1 MPNIDIKFNI
11 EEEKWLEYDN
21 NIVKNIT
28 IFLKEISKK
37 IEINLLKGSIDIEI
51 SILLTNNNQIRKLN
65 QNYRQKHKATNILA
79 FPLYDINLRN
89 NKNIS
94 EYLFD
99 NNLMLGDLVL
109 SLEYIKNES
118 VEQDKNFDHH
128 LKHLLLHGLLH
139 LIGYDHIDNN
149 DRKTMEE
156 LEINIL
162 KEFNIKDPYL

>member
-37 IEINLLKGSIDIEI
+37 IEINLLKGSVDIEI

-89 NKNIS
+89 NQNIS

-118 VEQDKNFDHH
+118 VEQDKNFYHH